1 MKHSRVSKFLLAPA
15 ACAAVLVLPST
26 ALAGSI
32 SGTVTSD
39 EPGNPPIQGVEVC
52 ANPAP
57 EAFAMTCAQTG
68 ANGTYLLPGLG
79 NASYYVRFSNQTNN
93 LNFVSE
99 FYDDKKEYPGDLVVI
114 GAVQDQVGIDAEL
127 EVGSVIK
134 GVATDADTLG
144 PAVGVGVC
152 ASSSTPVYYYDC
164 DVTKVDGSYEIT
176 GLTAGEY
183 TVHFA
188 GENAVNYLSQYYE
201 DEEGVSGQSR
211 IALAAKETVTGIDAK
226 LHPGAQIFGRVTEL
240 GSELPQGE
248 IEVCLWDTVHAPEP
262 EFREP
267 CTQTDASGNYAF
279 RSLRPSTYK
288 VLFSYDYPLAPS
300 DLFFQQW
307 WNGVPTAAQ
316 ATPISIAPP
325 ETRTGID
332 AHLIHYP
339 VDPPRKPEGVAVS
352 LVPAPRPAPPRHCR
366 KGFHKKWVKGKR
378 RCVKAH
384 KKRHRHSGHRGP
396 HAVATGH

>member
-1 MKHSRVSKFLLAPA
+1 MKRSRVSMFFLAVAVGGAALA
-15 ACAAVLVLPST
+15 LPST
-26 ALAGSI
+26 ALAASI
-32 SGTVTSD
+32 SGTVSSG
-39 EPGNPPIQGVEVC
+39 EPGNPPIQGIEVC
-52 ANPAP
+52 ANPQP

-68 ANGTYLLPGLG
+68 ANGAYVLPGLG
-79 NASYYVRFSNQTNN
+79 NGSYYVRFSNQANN

-114 GAVQDQVGIDAEL
+114 GAVQDQLGIDAEL
-127 EVGSVIK
+127 EVGSVIQ

-144 PAVGVGVC
+144 PAPGVGVC
-152 ASSSTPVYYYDC
+152 ASTSTPVYYFDC
-164 DVTKVDGSYEIT
+164 DVTKADGSYEIN
-176 GLTAGEY
+176 GLAAGEY
-183 TVHFA
+183 SVHFA

-201 DEEGVSGQSR
+201 DEEGVSGQSQ

-226 LHPGAQIFGRVTEL
+226 LHPGAQILGRVTEA
-240 GSELPQGE
+240 GSELPLGE

-288 VLFSYDYPLAPS
+288 ALFSYDYPSISS

-316 ATPISIAPP
+316 ATAITIAPP
-325 ETRTGID
+325 QTRTGVD
-332 AHLIHYP
+332 AHLVHYP
-339 VDPPRKPEGVAVS
+339 VDPPHRLSPVTVDLIPLRPKP
-352 LVPAPRPAPPRHCR
+352 PIKCH
-366 KGFHKKWVKGKR
+366 KGFHKRFVKGKR
-378 RCVKAH
+378 RCVKIH
-384 KKRHRHSGHRGP
+384 KQRHHHGHGHGP
-396 HAVATGH
+396 HAHATGH

>member
-1 MKHSRVSKFLLAPA
+1 MKRSRVSKTLPA
-15 ACAAVLVLPST
+15 ATIAVALMALPST

-39 EPGNPPIQGVEVC
+39 GPGNPPIQGIEVC
-52 ANPAP
+52 ANPHP
-57 EAFAMTCAQTG
+57 EAFALTCAQTG
-68 ANGTYLLPGLG
+68 ASGTYVLPGLANG
-79 NASYYVRFSNQTNN
+79 SFYVRFSNQPND

-99 FYDDKKEYPGDLVVI
+99 FYDAKKEYPGDLVVI
-114 GAVQDQVGIDAEL
+114 GAVQDQSGIDAEL
-127 EVGSVIK
+127 EIGSVIK
-134 GVATDADTLG
+134 GIAIDADTLG

-152 ASSSTPVYYYDC
+152 ASTSTPVYYFDC
-164 DVTKVDGSYEIT
+164 GVTGADGSYEIN

-211 IALAAKETVTGIDAK
+211 IALAAKETATGIDAK
-226 LHPGAQIFGRVTEL
+226 LHPGAQISGRVTEA
-240 GSELPQGE
+240 GSELPLGE

-267 CTQTDASGNYAF
+267 CTQTDASGNYTF

-288 VLFSYDYPLAPS
+288 VLFSYDYPFISS

-307 WNGVPTAAQ
+307 WDGVPTASQ
-316 ATPISIAPP
+316 ATAISIAPP
-325 ETRTGID
+325 DTRSGID
-332 AHLIHYP
+332 AHLVHYP
-339 VDPPRKPEGVAVS
+339 VDPPRKPETVRVTTT
-352 LVPAPRPAPPRHCR
+352 PAPPGRALRCR
-366 KGFHKKWVKGKR
+366 KGFKKKRVRGKPH
-378 RCVKAH
+378 CVRSH
-384 KKRHRHSGHRGP
+384 KKRHHHQGGP
-396 HAVATGH
+396 KVHATGH

>member
-1 MKHSRVSKFLLAPA
+1 MKRSRVSKFLLAVTVA
-15 ACAAVLVLPST
+15 AALMVLPST

-39 EPGNPPIQGVEVC
+39 GPGNPPIQGIEVC
-52 ANPAP
+52 ANPHP
-57 EAFAMTCAQTG
+57 EAFGMTCAQTG
-68 ANGTYLLPGLG
+68 ANGTYVLPGLA
-79 NASYYVRFSNQTNN
+79 NASYYVRFSNQPND

-99 FYDDKKEYPGDLVVI
+99 FYDDRKEYPGDLVVI
-114 GAVQDQVGIDAEL
+114 GAVQDQGGIDAEL

-134 GVATDADTLG
+134 GIATDADTPG
-144 PAVGVGVC
+144 PAIGVGVC
-152 ASSSTPVYYYDC
+152 ASTSTPVYYFDC
-164 DVTKVDGSYEIT
+164 GVTSADGSYEIN

-201 DEEGVSGQSR
+201 EEEGVSGQSQ
-211 IALAAKETVTGIDAK
+211 IALAAQETVAGIDAK
-226 LHPGAQIFGRVTEL
+226 LHPGAQIFGRVTEA
-240 GSELPQGE
+240 GSESPQGE

-267 CTQTDASGNYAF
+267 CTQTDGSGNYAF

-316 ATPISIAPP
+316 ATAITISPP
-325 ETRTGID
+325 ETRSGVD

-339 VDPPRKPEGVAVS
+339 VDPPRKPETVQVT
-352 LVPAPRPAPPRHCR
+352 LIPTTPAPPGRTLKCR
-366 KGFHKKWVKGKR
+366 KGFKKKRIGGKPH
-378 RCVKAH
+378 CVRSH
-384 KKRHRHSGHRGP
+384 KKRHPGGP
-396 HAVATGH
+396 KAHATGH